1 VSGFRGGP
9 WEHADHH
16 GLHDDDHLEPAGH
29 GGRVTPVAAVVGA
42 LVLAAACLLL
52 AADRLAAADFG
63 TALRARTCDVSPLP
77 GLGLLLA
84 AGALLAVTAALQ
96 VRLTRPGVHLHFDGG
111 ALGWTLPVPALLLAA
126 TLPGVL
132 GCRAATRFDDVP
144 LLGDA
149 LVGMSGTMVAAAAA
163 VLVGVAIG
171 SAWRGEATVVV
182 GGAHADATT
191 VVIEEA
197 IADAHDPH
205 TGRFRGV
212 DG

>member
-1 VSGFRGGP
+1 MSGFRGGP
-9 WEHADHH
+9 WDDAEHGALIAEDAHAQQH
-16 GLHDDDHLEPAGH
+16 P
-29 GGRVTPVAAVVGA
+29 GGRLTPVAVVVVSLA
-42 LVLAAACLLL
+42 LATACLLA
-52 AADRLAAADFG
+52 AADRLSAADFG
-63 TALRARTCDVSPLP
+63 TALRARTCDASPLP

-132 GCRAATRFDDVP
+132 GCRVATRFDDVP

-163 VLVGVAIG
+163 VLVGVAVG
-171 SAWRGEATVVV
+171 SAWRGERTLVL
-182 GGAHADATT
+182 GGAHVDATS

-205 TGRFRGV
+205 AGRFRGV